1 VLAGSL
7 RYKTLA
13 SSLNISVNTVKTHLQ
28 HIYQITGVNN
38 IETLSALFSGYSP
51 TRSETIPKSP

>member
-13 SSLNISVNTVKTHLQ
+13 SSLNISVNTVKTHLKR
-28 HIYQITGVNN
+28 IYQITGVNN
-38 IETLSALFSGYSP
+38 IGALSALFSGYSP
-51 TRSETIPKSP
+51 ACPETTPKSP